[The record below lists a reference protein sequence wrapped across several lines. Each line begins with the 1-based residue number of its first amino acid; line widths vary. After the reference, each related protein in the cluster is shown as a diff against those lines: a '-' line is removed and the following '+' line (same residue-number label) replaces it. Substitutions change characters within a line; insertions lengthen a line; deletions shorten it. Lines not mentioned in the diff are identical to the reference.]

1 MLFKFA
7 ESMGETERSYGMQSN
22 VSGSGSPGLRPVPGL
37 GSPGPGPWVRVRPVP
52 RAHELIIKTNMD
64 PYPPIWIHI
73 GNINLYEFN
82 MFYINSITTA
92 SLENLNMF
100 YLFETF
106 KCPYKHIPC
115 VKSTMLPYDAADSY
129 IPILHMITCF

>member
-1 MLFKFA
+1 
-7 ESMGETERSYGMQSN
+7 
-22 VSGSGSPGLRPVPGL
+22 
-37 GSPGPGPWVRVRPVP
+37 
-52 RAHELIIKTNMD
+52 MD

-129 IPILHMITCF
+129 IPILPHIFLYSHTAHDYLFLNGANIFLEREQCLGLEQEQVRVVSYSI